1 LCPTTWIRENLKDQI
16 EDSKE
21 FISPGA
27 GEEETVQ
34 TELWQELP
42 SWFQHPLPPEPTYEK
57 PIADLLTVI
66 EEVLR
71 KAGSLGRVVILT
83 NAITGWVSNSAK
95 RWLSTRQLSLRQ
107 LFNDL
112 NIDVK
117 YARDYPVRPPWIT
130 PSNRQGLP
138 GLPWQPPRNQFYG
151 SDEEEKKQ
159 SARDWMFTE
168 MKAKAM
174 ADIISSASHTN
185 YKNLV
190 SIGDSHFEIS
200 AMESASRRYHRTT
213 SKKRSFSAGDGVS
226 LHVEPVGNEAQSA
239 HRHGYGCIKPKR
251 CYQKTIKM
259 LYSPLIEDMI
269 AQLRTI
275 RDCLP
280 RLVAAAADFTCST
293 ERDPFDMGRLGAA
306 PTAV

>member
-1 LCPTTWIRENLKDQI
+1 M
-16 EDSKE
+16 
-21 FISPGA
+21 
-27 GEEETVQ
+27 
-34 TELWQELP
+34 
-42 SWFQHPLPPEPTYEK
+42 
-57 PIADLLTVI
+57 TVI

-95 RWLSTRQLSLRQ
+95 RWLSKDGKLSLRQ

-174 ADIISSASHTN
+174 ADI
-185 YKNLV
+185 
-190 SIGDSHFEIS
+190 
-200 AMESASRRYHRTT
+200 
-213 SKKRSFSAGDGVS
+213 
-226 LHVEPVGNEAQSA
+226 
-239 HRHGYGCIKPKR
+239 
-251 CYQKTIKM
+251 
-259 LYSPLIEDMI
+259 
-269 AQLRTI
+269 
-275 RDCLP
+275 
-280 RLVAAAADFTCST
+280 
-293 ERDPFDMGRLGAA
+293 
-306 PTAV
+306 